1 MGTTSMI
8 TSTTSMITSTTSMI
22 TSTTSTFF
30 IPKISFS
37 CKKYIYHTKILFSI
51 KNTLFIS
58 PSAKA
63 EARHVNPEDKKKKTK
78 KKKKKKKKKCVPT
91 FKRRFGKNTIFLQSS
106 SVIRIDSPVFI
117 IRSSV
122 FRTQPSAYT
131 LFISPSAK
139 AEARHVNP
147 EDKKKIL
154 V

>member
-1 MGTTSMI
+1 MGV
-8 TSTTSMITSTTSMI
+8 
-22 TSTTSTFF
+22 F
-30 IPKISFS
+30 IIRSSVFRTQPSA
-37 CKKYIYHTKILFSI
+37 Y
-51 KNTLFIS
+51 TLFIS

-63 EARHVNPEDKKKKTK
+63 EARHVNPED
-78 KKKKKKKKKCVPT
+78 KKKCVPT

-147 EDKKKIL
+147 KDKKKMRTNF
-154 V
+154 

>member
-1 MGTTSMI
+1 MGSVFRTPPSA
-8 TSTTSMITSTTSMI
+8 
-22 TSTTSTFF
+22 
-30 IPKISFS
+30 
-37 CKKYIYHTKILFSI
+37 Y
-51 KNTLFIS
+51 TLFIS

-63 EARHVNPEDKKKKTK
+63 EARHVNPEDFFFF
-78 KKKKKKKKKCVPT
+78 KKKCVPT

>member
-1 MGTTSMI
+1 MG
-8 TSTTSMITSTTSMI
+8 I

-37 CKKYIYHTKILFSI
+37 CKKYIYHTKIFFSI

-63 EARHVNPEDKKKKTK
+63 EARHVNPEDSFFF
-78 KKKKKKKKKCVPT
+78 KKKKCVPI

-147 EDKKKIL
+147 EDKKKKNKKKC
-154 V
+154 VPTFKRRFG